1 MSDTDAARPQEPPKV
16 QPARPIDIQKLAE
29 KVYQLMLADLR
40 RERARSGSVPR
51 KERG

>member
-1 MSDTDAARPQEPPKV
+1 MSDPEAARPQEPPKA
-16 QPARPIDIQKLAE
+16 QPARPIDVQKLAE

-40 RERARSGSVPR
+40 REQARSGVVR